1 MKSINSYCYM
11 QYFLEREFIH
21 NSLVKRGKVI
31 VPSSEYIQFK
41 LHIIE
46 IGALDLTEPENRKNI
61 PTKYW
66 KCAINLNFHI
76 FPIDKNYI
84 KNVLYRDKVFNLPSQ
99 YLESRVIEQPY
110 IALKLTV
117 LHEEIRTNIRN
128 NPQTLKNT
136 EYLVCTFLGVLYRD
150 FFRELDNNDHKV
162 LSRQRPFVQLW
173 FDHVRT
179 K

>member
-1 MKSINSYCYM
+1 MSENVYCYM
-11 QYFLEREFIH
+11 MYFYEADRYKSALR
-21 NSLVKRGKVI
+21 LRKKVTY
-31 VPSSEYIQFK
+31 SECFTKFK

-84 KNVLYRDKVFNLPSQ
+84 KNVLYRDRVFNLLSQ

-162 LSRQRPFVQLW
+162 LSRQRPLVQLW
-173 FDHVRT
+173 FNRVRT
-179 K
+179 E